1 MSTEENKRLLR
12 TAYTGEGDGPDL
24 LTLLADDATYTFF
37 GEHSLATTFE
47 GKQAIIDGLFTS
59 IAETL
64 EDGIKLEI
72 HNMIA
77 EGDQVVFEAYGT
89 ARTNKGVDYNNTYC
103 MVVRMCDGQIASVRE
118 YLDTGLVSRV
128 FG

>member
-1 MSTEENKRLLR
+1 MSTEENKRLIH

-47 GKQAIIDGLFTS
+47 GKQAIIEGLFTT
-59 IAETL
+59 IAATL

-89 ARTNKGVDYNNTYC
+89 ARTPEGVDYNNTYC
-103 MVVRMCDGQIASVRE
+103 MVVRMRDGQIASVRE

>member
-1 MSTEENKRLLR
+1 MDRPLVQR
-12 TAYTGEGDGPDL
+12 RVADAQAGFA
-24 LTLLADDATYTFF
+24 LLADDATYTFF
-37 GEHSLATTFE
+37 GEQSLATTFE
-47 GKQAIIDGLFTS
+47 GKQAIIEGLFTT

-89 ARTNKGVDYNNTYC
+89 ARTPEGVDYNNTYC
-103 MVVRMCDGQIASVRE
+103 MVVRMRDGQIASVRE
-118 YLDTGLVSRV
+118 YLDTELVSRV